1 MKKDPFPLI
10 VIQQAN
16 VIVEMVSMAP
26 SATTVILDSQEI
38 NVKPVPMDSS
48 IILIAKVY
56 LNEIDDSKH

>member
-1 MKKDPFPLI
+1 MQKDPFPLI